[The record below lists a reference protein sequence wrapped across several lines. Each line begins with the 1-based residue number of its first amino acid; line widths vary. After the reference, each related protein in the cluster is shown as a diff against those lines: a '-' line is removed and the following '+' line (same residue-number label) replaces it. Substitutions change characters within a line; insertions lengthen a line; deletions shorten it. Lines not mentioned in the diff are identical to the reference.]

1 MFRTLKQRRSVTAGK
16 GKIPRRKRQCKGLF
30 NMALRLT

>member
-1 MFRTLKQRRSVTAGK
+1 MFWTLKQRRGVTAGK
-16 GKIPRRKRQCKGLF
+16 GTIPRRKRQCKGLF